1 MTAASALTAPP
12 AGQTALAQMATFRKF
27 SVAEYHQLTRLGI
40 LTTEDRV
47 ELIDGY
53 VVNKM
58 PQNDP
63 HVSTIGRLTEDLM
76 RAVPVGWRVHIQLP
90 ITLAN
95 GEPEPDG
102 AVVRGDRRT
111 YDTRKPTG
119 ADFGVVIEVADT
131 TLRFDRRFKM
141 AEYAAAGI
149 PVYWVVNLADGQ
161 VEVYTDPD
169 PATTPPAYRTRVDH
183 RPGDAVPLVLDGVAV
198 ARLSVA
204 DLLP

>member
-1 MTAASALTAPP
+1 MSALTAPAP
-12 AGQTALAQMATFRKF
+12 PPIQTDLAQMASFRRF
-27 SVAEYHQLTRLGI
+27 TVAKYHEMIRLGV

-53 VVNKM
+53 LVNKM

-76 RAVPVGWRVHIQLP
+76 RAVPAGWRVHIQLP
-90 ITLAN
+90 ITLSN

-111 YDTRKPTG
+111 YDRRKPSG
-119 ADFGVVIEVADT
+119 ADFGLVIEVANT
-131 TLRFDRRFKM
+131 SLGFDRRFKQ

-149 PVYWVVNLADGQ
+149 PVYWIVNLVDLQ
-161 VEVYTDPD
+161 VEVYSDPD
-169 PATTPPAYRTRVDH
+169 PASDPPAYRTRTDH
-183 RPGDAVPLVLDGVAV
+183 HPGDAVPMTLDGVEV
-198 ARLSVA
+198 GRLSVA